1 MAFAPFSLGHHAMD
15 RGAEN
20 PSRMSIDRRV
30 AEKKRREKAALV
42 RWAKNASVQM
52 ARPAPA
58 AVAARVA

>member
-1 MAFAPFSLGHHAMD
+1 MD

-20 PSRMSIDRRV
+20 PSRMGIDRRV

-42 RWAKNASVQM
+42 RWPGGASVQM